1 MHWNLARED
10 NRRVLKRIVALL
22 FAFASLAER
31 SSTKHGLLRASVL
44 WILRSAET
52 IVRDFVMDTALE
64 RGASIASDP
73 FFIPALHGGNHPAD
87 AMRLAESF
95 RALAVLL
102 NRLADANPGRGGMC
116 IAGRSIA
123 VAACAADWHL
133 PPATRFGRRQPCLVA
148 PGFATE
154 RRDSS

>member
-1 MHWNLARED
+1 MEFGEGGQQAGAEAHRRPAVRFCLACRTF
-10 NRRVLKRIVALL
+10 KHQ
-22 FAFASLAER
+22 
-31 SSTKHGLLRASVL
+31 HGLVRASVL

-102 NRLADANPGRGGMC
+102 NRLADATPGRGGMC